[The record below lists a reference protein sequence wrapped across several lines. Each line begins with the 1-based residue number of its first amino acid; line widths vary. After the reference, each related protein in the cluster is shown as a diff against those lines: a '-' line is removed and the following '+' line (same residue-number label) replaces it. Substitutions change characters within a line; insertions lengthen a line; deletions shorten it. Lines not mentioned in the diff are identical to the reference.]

1 MPHLQTSGQG
11 KSMKLSIIMPVYNE
25 ESTLEEIIGRV
36 RATGLAHQIVVV
48 DDGSADAS
56 VAILAKLRKAGEP
69 ALCLIR
75 HKQNR
80 GKGAAIRTGLAAV
93 TGDLVLVQDADLEYD
108 PADYPALLAPFVDP
122 AVDVVYG
129 SRNLQLNPKSSFTF
143 YWGGRLLSWITNWLY
158 GSHITDEATGYKV
171 IKTKLLRDLG
181 LDTDGF
187 EFCPEVTGK
196 LLQRGIAIQEAPIS
210 YNPRSWQDGKKIQWY
225 DGLIAIWTLVK
236 YRFFDPDRAT
246 RSLAVN
252 KLAATKPAA
261 PNNDKP
267 IS

>member
-1 MPHLQTSGQG
+1 
-11 KSMKLSIIMPVYNE
+11 MKLSIIIPVYNE

-69 ALCLIR
+69 ALCMVR

-80 GKGAAIRTGLAAV
+80 GKGAAVRTGLAAV

-108 PADYPALLAPFVDP
+108 PADYAALLASFADP

-129 SRNLQLNPKSSFTF
+129 SRNLQRNPKSSFTF

-171 IKTKLLRDLG
+171 IKTGLLRDLN
-181 LDTDGF
+181 LETDGF

-196 LLQRGIAIQEAPIS
+196 LLQRGVTIHEIPIS
-210 YNPRSWQDGKKIQWY
+210 YHPRSWDEGKKIQWY
-225 DGLIAIWTLVK
+225 DGLTAVRTLLK
-236 YRFFDPDRAT
+236 YRFLSGKAT
-246 RSLAVN
+246 RIHAGKQRLN
-252 KLAATKPAA
+252 EIK
-261 PNNDKP
+261 
-267 IS
+267 